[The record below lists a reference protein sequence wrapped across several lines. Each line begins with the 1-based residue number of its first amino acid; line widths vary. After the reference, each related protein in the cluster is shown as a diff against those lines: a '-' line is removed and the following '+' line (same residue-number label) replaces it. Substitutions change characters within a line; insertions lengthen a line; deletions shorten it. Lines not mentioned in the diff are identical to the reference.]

1 MKMCYASW
9 SIAVK
14 VDRNTPLYVTLFSVT
29 TPIESI
35 YLTSE
40 EAARRHPFF
49 VKMLR
54 GVQEFC
60 RISNNNRIQYRLS
73 VCEIGKQPLFLH
85 FQTPQTPL
93 L

>member
-1 MKMCYASW
+1 MKECYATW
-9 SIAVK
+9 CIAVK
-14 VDRNTPLYVTLFSVT
+14 VDRNTPFYVTLYSFT
-29 TPIESI
+29 TLMDKR
-35 YLTSE
+35 YLMSE
-40 EAARRHPFF
+40 NDARQHPLFTR
-49 VKMLR
+49 MLK